1 MACTIQKQLSE
12 FQLSLYFLE
21 GKYVTHFIGK
31 SMKLFKILKMCLEPK
46 FHICRRIYCSDNTE
60 FKMVWLI
67 HSINTSV
74 QFTCSVMS
82 NSLWPTRLS
91 CPSPIPGTC
100 SNSCPSSQWCHPTI
114 SSSATR
120 FSSAF
125 NLSQHQG
132 LFHMNSIWICIL
144 ENTYNAQCIYKNI

>member
-1 MACTIQKQLSE
+1 MSQIISRATIPEGREFSKRTELINSADNIGLHHPKITE

-60 FKMVWLI
+60 FEMVWLI

-82 NSLWPTRLS
+82 NSLRPHGLQHARLS

-100 SNSCPSSQWCHPTI
+100 SNSCLSSQ
-114 SSSATR
+114 
-120 FSSAF
+120 
-125 NLSQHQG
+125 
-132 LFHMNSIWICIL
+132 
-144 ENTYNAQCIYKNI
+144 